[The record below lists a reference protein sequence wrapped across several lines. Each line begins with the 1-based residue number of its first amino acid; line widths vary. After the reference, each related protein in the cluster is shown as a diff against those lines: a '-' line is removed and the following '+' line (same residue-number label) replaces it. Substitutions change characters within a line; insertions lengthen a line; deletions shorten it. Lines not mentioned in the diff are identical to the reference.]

1 MNVSKIQP
9 QYDEVNLVAP
19 NYGSKGDNVMV
30 VGLLSFNGFLPHN
43 FEISTILERK
53 VFSTCLKASK

>member
-1 MNVSKIQP
+1 MSKIQP

-19 NYGSKGDNVMV
+19 NYGSKDDNVMV

-53 VFSTCLKASK
+53 FFPPA